1 MVGQRKRIEI
11 ALTDA
16 AAKRLDWLKENTQ
29 AKNLTEVVKDALELK
44 EAVTKLQ
51 LAGETVLVRDARQD
65 CCENCSTRKKRP
77 RFEAG
82 VQLIFGVDWRP
93 ERVRPTRKH

>member
-16 AAKRLDWLKENTQ
+16 VAKRLDWLKENTQ

-51 LAGETVLVRDARQD
+51 LAGETVLVRDASGLLR
-65 CCENCSTRKKRP
+65 EL
-77 RFEAG
+77 FH
-82 VQLIFGVDWRP
+82 P
-93 ERVRPTRKH
+93 EKETPV